1 MSDNNTQYQRNK
13 KDSQNK
19 HDILSIN
26 KQEAKD
32 YYENNKER
40 LQEQPRNKY
49 RAILDNQVRK
59 GYKKRIWQKSI
70 QEY

>member
-26 KQEAKD
+26 IQKAKD